1 MQFNISANKII
12 GFPETEYEDWDKLVN
27 LFNYHASKNKE
38 KDKYYEGKITLNDV
52 NLGLALP
59 AGEKIEI
66 VGAECASVSFPRFYE
81 LMNGLGCGFTEA

>member
-1 MQFNISANKII
+1 MHGAQIQSHDDHRIAM
-12 GFPETEYEDWDKLVN
+12 
-27 LFNYHASKNKE
+27 AAAC
-38 KDKYYEGKITLNDV
+38 
-52 NLGLALP
+52 LGLALP